1 MGPKSYV
8 KFYRT
13 NRMWFWIPIHEFGKD
28 RPAAKEGLALVGA
41 YFCSTAK
48 VSRAYFNW
56 TALSHD
62 FQSCR
67 KCRQIVIRS
76 AFLATII
83 RSLYRDAVGA
93 SIMECAS
100 QQRRGHTWS
109 GACPN
114 GAEQIMGRKITM
126 VPQTEPTADGH
137 FHLFDLRCFLLREH
151 KKIKSVHKLFPF
163 LL

>member
-1 MGPKSYV
+1 M
-8 KFYRT
+8 
-13 NRMWFWIPIHEFGKD
+13 
-28 RPAAKEGLALVGA
+28 
-41 YFCSTAK
+41 
-48 VSRAYFNW
+48 SRAYFNW

-83 RSLYRDAVGA
+83 RSLYRDAVRA

-114 GAEQIMGRKITM
+114 GAQQIMGRKITM
-126 VPQTEPTADGH
+126 
-137 FHLFDLRCFLLREH
+137 FHKQNQQQLMDIFICLTCAAFCCENTKRLNQYINCSLFCSSWNWFIQCLLPIGAW
-151 KKIKSVHKLFPF
+151 KAQISSMPSS
-163 LL
+163 